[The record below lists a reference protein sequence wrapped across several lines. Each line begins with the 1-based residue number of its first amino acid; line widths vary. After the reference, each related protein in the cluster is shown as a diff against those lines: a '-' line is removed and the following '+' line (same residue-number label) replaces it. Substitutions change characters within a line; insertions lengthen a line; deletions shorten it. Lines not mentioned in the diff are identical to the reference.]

1 MMSKETGVLLVSHVA
16 EVAEGLKKLL
26 SQVAGDV
33 TILAAGGTEDGEVGT
48 SFDKI
53 SAALEEFEE
62 STILAF
68 YDLGSA
74 KMNLEM
80 AMETSDKDI
89 TLYDTAFIESAY
101 TASSLLQAD
110 VPVEDINKQLEELK
124 VK

>member
-1 MMSKETGVLLVSHVA
+1 MMANKPGILLVSHVSDIA
-16 EVAEGLKKLL
+16 DGLATLL
-26 SQVAGDV
+26 GQVAGDV
-33 TILAAGGTEDGEVGT
+33 TIIAAGGTEDGEVGT

-53 SAALEEFEE
+53 SAAVEKFEE
-62 STILAF
+62 ETILAF

-80 AMETSDKDI
+80 AIETTDKNI

-101 TASSLLQAD
+101 TAASLLQVD
-110 VPVEDINKQLEELK
+110 VPVEDIDKQLAELK

>member
-1 MMSKETGVLLVSHVA
+1 MSKETGVLLVSHVA
-16 EVAEGLKKLL
+16 EVADGLKKLL
-26 SQVAGDV
+26 SQVAADV
-33 TILAAGGTEDGEVGT
+33 TIVAAGGTEDGEVGT

-53 SAALEEFEE
+53 NAALEEFEE